1 MLRLNVAIEEW
12 LFNAHLKSNPP
23 SRYRIGEK
31 VHVRLAKK
39 GISKSSRKQVVEG
52 LVENRNLK
60 QHSYKV
66 SFISPSSGRRER
78 EWFSVIDITNL
89 TLREEKLKQKAAKI
103 DNGFQWKVMTT

>member
-1 MLRLNVAIEEW
+1 M
-12 LFNAHLKSNPP
+12 
-23 SRYRIGEK
+23 
-31 VHVRLAKK
+31 RLAKK

>member
-12 LFNAHLKSNPP
+12 LFNAHLKSNLP

-66 SFISPSSGRRER
+66 SFISPSSGTRER
-78 EWFSVIDITNL
+78 EWFSVIDITSL
-89 TLREEKLKQKAAKI
+89 TSKGA
-103 DNGFQWKVMTT
+103 D